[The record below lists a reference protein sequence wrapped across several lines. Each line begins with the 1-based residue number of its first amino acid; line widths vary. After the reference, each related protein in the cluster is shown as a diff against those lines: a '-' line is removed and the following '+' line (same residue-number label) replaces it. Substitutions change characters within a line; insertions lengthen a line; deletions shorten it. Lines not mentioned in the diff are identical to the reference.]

1 MLGPGRDYLHYKPGI
16 LAYTAA
22 PALQSSFF
30 SIFLE
35 KKFCPKFSIIKNNL
49 EFISNNYAIILSHHN
64 TREYSIFFA
73 LYVTKNWSGI

>member
-1 MLGPGRDYLHYKPGI
+1 MFGPGKNYLHYKPGI

-35 KKFCPKFSIIKNNL
+35 KKSCPKLSIMKNNL
-49 EFISNNYAIILSHHN
+49 EFISYKYAILISHHN
-64 TREYSIFFA
+64 TQGNIPYA
-73 LYVTKNWSGI
+73 LLYM